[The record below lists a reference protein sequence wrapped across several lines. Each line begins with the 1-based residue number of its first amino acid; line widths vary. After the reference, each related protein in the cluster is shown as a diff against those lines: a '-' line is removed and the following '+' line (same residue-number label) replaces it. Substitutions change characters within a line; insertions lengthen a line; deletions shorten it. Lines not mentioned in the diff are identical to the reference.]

1 MKRILPF
8 VLAVCSSPLFAQ
20 SEENPLAELDWKIGP
35 TTSKVGSVATQK
47 VDDGYVFLEASEVRK
62 FDELTQNLYSPD
74 EVGVIAPEDGS
85 WFAVYSWDPI
95 GYVKDDEKESLDSE
109 ALLDAL
115 RKGNVQS
122 NADRRQRGWDE
133 VTLVGWARE
142 PHYDETTHNLEW
154 ALLFDSEG
162 ERSVNYNT
170 RILGRGGVMSVMLVC
185 RPEDLSSILPKFK
198 AVLDGFGY
206 TAGNRY
212 AEFRAGDRIAE
223 IGLSALIVGGAT
235 AAAVKTGAFKWLWKG
250 IVVAAAAIVGLFKK
264 IFGKGNRN
272 Q

>member
-154 ALLFDSEG
+154 ATQFSSSDG
-162 ERSVNYNT
+162 PVVNYNT

-185 RPEDLSSILPKFK
+185 DPEELPTVLPRFK
-198 AVLDGFGY
+198 SALKGFDY

-212 AEFRAGDRIAE
+212 SEFRAGDHVAE
-223 IGLSALIVGGAT
+223 IGLSALIVGGAA
-235 AAAVKTGAFKWLWKG
+235 AAAVKTGAFKWIWKG
-250 IVVAAAAIVGLFKK
+250 LVLIAVAIGGFFKK
-264 IFGKGNRN
+264 LFGKGKKS